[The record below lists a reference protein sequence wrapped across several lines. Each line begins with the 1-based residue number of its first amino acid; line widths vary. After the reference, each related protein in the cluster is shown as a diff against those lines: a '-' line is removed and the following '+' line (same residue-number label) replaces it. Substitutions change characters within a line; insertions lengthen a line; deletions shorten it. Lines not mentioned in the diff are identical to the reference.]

1 MLEEQCCQK
10 ENVWIEVNRL
20 HSIRDE
26 REMESSLRS
35 NSLDVT
41 PSAEKV
47 AVSTL
52 VEVSITSGEGEGW
65 KLMTSSTR
73 RKGEVKFKDR
83 FGCSDHK
90 VMGFG
95 ILREERRMAKS
106 KLKTLDSR
114 KADLISIKIW
124 LEEPHVIKP
133 WREEELKKA
142 G

>member
-1 MLEEQCCQK
+1 MEEQCCQK
-10 ENVWIEVNRL
+10 QNVWIEVNRL

-26 REMESSLRS
+26 REIESSLRS
-35 NSLDVT
+35 NSLEVT

-90 VMGFG
+90 MMGFR
-95 ILREERRMAKS
+95 ILREERQMVKS

-133 WREEELKKA
+133 WREEGLKKA